1 MAEQMSAMPA
11 PEISGEAVVN
21 ISVCLATPTE
31 QHLVKI
37 AVAAATTIA
46 QAVQQTFPNLDLS
59 QHRVGIF
66 GKLKPPET
74 LVREH
79 DRVEIYRPLLA
90 DPKDSRR
97 RRAAHKA

>member
-1 MAEQMSAMPA
+1 MAEQMSATPA
-11 PEISGEAVVN
+11 PKKSGEAVVN
-21 ISVCLATPTE
+21 ISVCFATPTE
-31 QHLVKI
+31 QHLVQI
-37 AVAAATTIA
+37 AVPVETTIA
-46 QAVQQTFPNLDLS
+46 HAVQQTFPNIDLS

-66 GKLKPPET
+66 GKLKTPET